1 MPGPGAS
8 LNVNVDPTGLV
19 SGFYRTTLTV
29 KASTGVTIVPVT
41 LFVANAASMSL
52 SPSGALFESITG
64 GTPNGGD
71 TDFLVDVNSA
81 TAQSWTASVLP
92 GANWLILQ
100 TPSGSSSAAQ
110 PGTVTFAIDPAVA
123 AGLAPNAYYGTIRV
137 TIPGLANSP
146 QDFQVVLNVAPANTP
161 QRPNPSPSGLLF
173 ISTANSVPP
182 PQDVSV
188 STNGPMS
195 AGFQVSTVT
204 NDGGAWLS
212 ATPNVGTADPNS
224 PATTKVSIDP
234 SKLSPGVYYGGVSY
248 AFSGAAVRTVNVTL
262 IVTSAVAQARQVS
275 HAVSCSPTTLVPA
288 QTGLLANFA
297 APVAWPTPVAI
308 QLLDDCANPVSNGQI
323 AATFS
328 NGDPP
333 LSLSLADASNGLY
346 AGTWT
351 PRHASSQVSVTAK
364 AIAPGLPAVTAL
376 LAGAVT
382 PNAAPLLTPHGALNI
397 YNPLTGAALAPG
409 TLVHIAG
416 SGLSGVSQSS
426 SASTLPT
433 SLNGTQVVI
442 GGMLA
447 PLSDVSPTQL
457 TAQLPF
463 ELQPSMQYQVIV
475 SANGALTTPVSIQLA
490 PTSPGIAADSA
501 GLIAA
506 MHRDGS
512 AVSETSPA
520 KPGEYIILT
529 GAGLGATDTTV
540 NDGAAGPSSPLA
552 NALSQ
557 PTVTINGEN
566 AVVSFAGLQP
576 GVAGLYQINIQ
587 VPNDAPNGDL
597 TLVLSQDG
605 NPANSTVLPVKKG
618 S

>member
-1 MPGPGAS
+1 
-8 LNVNVDPTGLV
+8 
-19 SGFYRTTLTV
+19 
-29 KASTGVTIVPVT
+29 
-41 LFVANAASMSL
+41 
-52 SPSGALFESITG
+52 
-64 GTPNGGD
+64 
-71 TDFLVDVNSA
+71 
-81 TAQSWTASVLP
+81 
-92 GANWLILQ
+92 
-100 TPSGSSSAAQ
+100 
-110 PGTVTFAIDPAVA
+110 
-123 AGLAPNAYYGTIRV
+123 
-137 TIPGLANSP
+137 
-146 QDFQVVLNVAPANTP
+146 
-161 QRPNPSPSGLLF
+161 
-173 ISTANSVPP
+173 
-182 PQDVSV
+182 
-188 STNGPMS
+188 
-195 AGFQVSTVT
+195 
-204 NDGGAWLS
+204 
-212 ATPNVGTADPNS
+212 
-224 PATTKVSIDP
+224 
-234 SKLSPGVYYGGVSY
+234 
-248 AFSGAAVRTVNVTL
+248 
-262 IVTSAVAQARQVS
+262 
-275 HAVSCSPTTLVPA
+275 
-288 QTGLLANFA
+288 
-297 APVAWPTPVAI
+297 
-308 QLLDDCANPVSNGQI
+308 
-323 AATFS
+323 
-328 NGDPP
+328 
-333 LSLSLADASNGLY
+333 
-346 AGTWT
+346 
-351 PRHASSQVSVTAK
+351 
-364 AIAPGLPAVTAL
+364 VTAL

-382 PNAAPLLTPHGALNI
+382 PNAAPLLTPNGALNI

-463 ELQPSMQYQVIV
+463 ELHPSMQYQVIV

-520 KPGEYIILT
+520 RPGEYIILT
-529 GAGLGATDTTV
+529 GAGLGATDATV

-552 NALSQ
+552 TALSQ

-576 GVAGLYQINIQ
+576 GVAGLYQINVQ

-605 NPANSTVLPVKKG
+605 NPANSTVLPVKRG